1 MTSGDLDLAFLDESA
16 DTRARVQR
24 ARRNASLSVPAAVT
38 VVWLGYVTI
47 AGHWGR
53 VADHVGA
60 AITMVFGS
68 FVAGS
73 TPQGGGAVAFP
84 VFTKVLDVPSAV
96 ARSFSLS
103 IQAVGMGSAALVI
116 VLARRRVVWRAV
128 AVAAPAAVAAF
139 AIAVV
144 FTSDRDTAFWVSRLP
159 GPYVKVTFTLVLA
172 GMAWLVFLGSRI
184 PVRKVD
190 YVLPRDNARLAVGLA
205 AAGTLGGVAS
215 ALVGSGADVFVYL
228 AVVVLFGIDPRI
240 GVPTSVVV
248 MATVSVVGLV
258 ILGIID
264 GQLSVDLADGRV
276 VGVGGTA
283 IAPTPLR
290 EADLFGM
297 WIAAIPIVAWG
308 APLGSYVA
316 SRLRAQH
323 LVFFVLALAVA
334 EVLSTII
341 FVDEL
346 RSDSGLIVYAV
357 VGVLVVVGGLAWLA
371 RNRRRIFDLPAFS
384 GDETLRRSS
393 VDTAVDYARSFER
406 DPD

>member
-1 MTSGDLDLAFLDESA
+1 MTSGNLDLTFLEESA

-38 VVWLGYVTI
+38 VIWLIYVT
-47 AGHWGR
+47 AVGHWGR
-53 VADHVGA
+53 IGDHVGA

-128 AVAAPAAVAAF
+128 AIAAPAAVTAF

-144 FTSDRDTAFWVSRLP
+144 FASDRNTAFWVSRLP

-190 YVLPRDNARLAVGLA
+190 YVLPNDNRRLVVGLVA
-205 AAGTLGGVAS
+205 AATLGGVAS

-248 MATVSVVGLV
+248 MATVSIVGLV

-276 VGVGGTA
+276 IGVGDTA
-283 IAPTPLR
+283 IDPTPLR

-323 LVFFVLALAVA
+323 LVLFVLALAVA

-346 RSDSGLIVYAV
+346 RSDAGLIIYAS
-357 VGVLVVVGGLAWLA
+357 VGIVVVVGGLAWLA
-371 RNRRRIFDLPAFS
+371 RNRRRIFDLPPFS
-384 GDETLRRSS
+384 GTETLRRTS
-393 VDTAVDYARSFER
+393 VDSDTDYARSFES